1 MKRLLDHSGEVI
13 TTFHY
18 DELTDLA
25 TIQQTQD
32 CEPIIEHN
40 KRLQTMNDG
49 YSPSR
54 ELRRVASIPFI
65 VFEGWLAE
73 DGLTYHDY
81 CVKMDKR
88 EQAAYRARRLLSS
101 DWRHLRTVS

>member
-1 MKRLLDHSGEVI
+1 MKRLLDHSGNVI
-13 TTFHY
+13 STFHY
-18 DELTDLA
+18 DESTDLA

-54 ELRRVASIPFI
+54 ELRRVASIPLI
-65 VFEGWLAE
+65 VFEGWLQE
-73 DGLTYHDY
+73 DGLSWLDY
-81 CVKMDKR
+81 SLMGRR
-88 EQAAYRARRLLSS
+88 EQAAYRARRLMSS
-101 DWRHLRTVS
+101 DWRHLKTVS